1 MTIAIRPAV
10 VEDATWMAP
19 LLREG
24 AREGH
29 FLDTV
34 GFQADP
40 LLHSLLNFG
49 GLTMRKL
56 RRGREEVCTVH
67 GYVWV
72 ATVDNEPAAF
82 LICMD
87 DQEGYELHLAG
98 TRSEYLRRGCF
109 KALVGH
115 AIANAPSE
123 GRVFARCYPRSTVA
137 VDALRRYGF
146 VPSSSG
152 DPMELD
158 LKRPAPTP
166 PAPEPVPLSWWQRF
180 LEGKKRTD

>member
-1 MTIAIRPAV
+1 MTISIRPAV

-19 LLREG
+19 LLRKG
-24 AREGH
+24 ARQGH

-34 GFQADP
+34 SFQADS

-49 GLTMRKL
+49 GLSMMKL
-56 RRGREEVCTVH
+56 RQGREEVCTVH

-72 ATVDNEPAAF
+72 ATVGDEPASF

-109 KALVGH
+109 KALVRH

-123 GRVFARCYPRSTVA
+123 GRVFVRCYATSRVA
-137 VDALRRYGF
+137 IEALQHYGF
-146 VPSSSG
+146 VRTRSG
-152 DPMELD
+152 DPMEMD
-158 LKRPAPTP
+158 LKRVAPAP
-166 PAPEPVPLSWWQRF
+166 PAVEPVPLSWWQRF
-180 LEGKKRTD
+180 LEGHKRTD

>member
-146 VPSSSG
+146 VRSSSG